1 MPSDQQLIELIDL
14 TFTHQGKSTPT
25 IDDVNF
31 SLEPGE
37 IVLIAG
43 ATGSGKS
50 TLLSCIAG
58 IAPSHTGGKL
68 QGQILYQGKDISE
81 WSVRQRSQHLC
92 ILLQNVET
100 QIFTERVWTE
110 FVFGLEN
117 WNIPPT
123 QIHQLTDT
131 ALEEFGLEAQ
141 RNWLIHQLSAGQ
153 KQRLLIACLLAIG
166 QPVMLLD
173 EPLAYLD
180 AKGVKIL
187 LQLLKTR
194 AQRGQS
200 VIIVEHR
207 LDLVAEICDRSY
219 CFQNTKLI
227 NLHNPPTPPCLP
239 TPPCPPCPPTPLT
252 STLLCTHKL
261 SWGGYPLFP
270 DLQVQA
276 GETILLKGDN
286 GCGKTTLLKL
296 LSGLMKP
303 TTGKIEILRSE

>member
-1 MPSDQQLIELIDL
+1 MASDQRLIEIIDL

-25 IDDVNF
+25 IDGVNF
-31 SLEPGE
+31 SVEPGE

-50 TLLSCIAG
+50 TLLNCIAG

-68 QGQILYQGKDISE
+68 HGQILYQGQDLSE

-100 QIFTERVWTE
+100 QIFTERVGTE

-117 WNIPPT
+117 WNIPPN
-123 QIHQLTDT
+123 QIHALTES
-131 ALEEFGLEAQ
+131 ALEEFGLAVQ
-141 RNWLIHQLSAGQ
+141 RNWFIRQLSAGQ

-180 AKGVKIL
+180 AQGVKIL

-194 AQRGQS
+194 AKRGQS
-200 VIIVEHR
+200 VIIIEHR

-219 CFQNTKLI
+219 YFQNAKLI
-227 NLHNPPTPPCLP
+227 NLAQSPPPPSPPLPPPPPPPPPFPTP
-239 TPPCPPCPPTPLT
+239 
-252 STLLCTHKL
+252 TLLLTHNL

-276 GETILLKGDN
+276 GETILLKGEN

-296 LSGLMKP
+296 LCGLIKP
-303 TTGKIEILRSE
+303 TTGKIEI